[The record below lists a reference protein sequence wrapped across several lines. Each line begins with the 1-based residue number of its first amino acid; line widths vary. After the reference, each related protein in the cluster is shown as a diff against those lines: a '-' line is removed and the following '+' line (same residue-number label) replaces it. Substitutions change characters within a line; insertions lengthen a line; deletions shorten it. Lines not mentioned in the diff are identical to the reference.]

1 MQLDL
6 VLKFL
11 KKLQK
16 NNNKEWFDANR
27 ASYEQAKS
35 ELKEFVAQTIKA
47 VSKFDSSIASLEP
60 KDCMFRINRDVRF
73 SKDKVP
79 YKTNMGFMIA
89 PGGKKSLKS
98 CYYVHFEPGNCFVA
112 GGIWAPMPEQLK
124 LIRQEINYNGDALD
138 KIFASKSFKKYF
150 QGFDQEMK
158 LVRMPK
164 EYSEDNAHADY
175 LKLKSFTVTM
185 PLDEAV
191 IIDSKKLLTHIIQP
205 FSELYKLNQ
214 FLNSALD

>member
-16 NNNKEWFDANR
+16 NNNKEWFDVNR
-27 ASYEQAKS
+27 ASYEHAKS
-35 ELKEFVAQTIKA
+35 ELKELVAETIKGI
-47 VSKFDSSIASLEP
+47 SKFDSSIATLEP

-73 SKDKVP
+73 SKDKAP

-89 PGGKKSLKS
+89 PGGKKSIKS
-98 CYYVHFEPGNCFVA
+98 CYYVHIEPGNCFVA
-112 GGIWAPMPEQLK
+112 GGIWMPLPEHLK
-124 LIRQEINYNGDALD
+124 LIRQEIDYNGETLD
-138 KIFASKSFKKYF
+138 KILASKSFKKYF
-150 QGFDQEMK
+150 KGLDQEMK

-185 PLDEAV
+185 SLEEAV
-191 IIDSKKLLTHIIQP
+191 IADSKKVIPSIIQP
-205 FSELYKLNQ
+205 FAELYKLNQ